1 MATVIL
7 DAAHGGTDSGAH
19 GDPSEGGAEEKDLV
33 LAIALG
39 MRRELERQ
47 GVRVVMTRQTDVTLS
62 LDERAAAANA
72 WPGGFFVTLHVAS
85 SGSPKTAVAY
95 SFGWPPGGG
104 MASAAGLPA
113 ARPAAGAITWD
124 EAQAGYASQSRRLA
138 EVLQVELAQKLPGS
152 PDAPQLAAVRQLRIV
167 AHPAVAVELASVA
180 MEDPQSLAR
189 TALPLANAVVRAIAA
204 YREATAKP

>member
-1 MATVIL
+1 
-7 DAAHGGTDSGAH
+7 
-19 GDPSEGGAEEKDLV
+19 
-33 LAIALG
+33 
-39 MRRELERQ
+39 
-47 GVRVVMTRQTDVTLS
+47 
-62 LDERAAAANA
+62 
-72 WPGGFFVTLHVAS
+72 
-85 SGSPKTAVAY
+85 
-95 SFGWPPGGG
+95 